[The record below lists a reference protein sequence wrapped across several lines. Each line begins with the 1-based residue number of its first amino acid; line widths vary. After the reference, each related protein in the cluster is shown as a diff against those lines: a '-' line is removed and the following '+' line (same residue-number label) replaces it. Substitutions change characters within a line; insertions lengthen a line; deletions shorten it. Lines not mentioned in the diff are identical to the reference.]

1 MMTVD
6 VMAVATVLLINVFLF
21 LMVIFSFMIG
31 VGSTHPGVF
40 IIAVILQFVAD
51 SLMRYCMMRSGYYP
65 GLFPVKDLEAR

>member
-1 MMTVD
+1 MVTAD

-21 LMVIFSFMIG
+21 LMVIFSLMIG
-31 VGSTHPGVF
+31 VGSKHPGVS
-40 IIAVILQFVAD
+40 IIAVVVQFVAD